1 MTDTTTTPAT
11 GFYGLGIAPKLL
23 EALDKLKF
31 KVPTPIQH
39 KAIPPASEGKDMV
52 GIAQTGTGKTI
63 AFAIPMIQQLAAK
76 EGKGLVL
83 VPTREL
89 ALQVAEVV
97 KQFAPLMGMQTAVII
112 GGESLGR
119 QRQELFR
126 RPRIIIATPGRMIDH
141 IAQRN
146 VIMSDVRVLVLDE
159 ADRMF
164 DMGFAPQI
172 NKIIATLP
180 KERQTMLFSATMPDE
195 IMKLA
200 SAHMKLPIRI
210 EVARSGTVA
219 DKVDQELFI
228 VSRGD
233 KLPLLAKILDKYWG
247 SVLMFVRTKHNAKK
261 IAKELRD
268 MKHSAAEIHS
278 NRSLAQRREALEGF
292 KAGKYRILV
301 ATDIAARGID
311 VTGIE
316 LVINYDLPDE
326 DENYIHRIGRTG
338 RAGQPGR
345 AITFAAP
352 DQGKDVRNI
361 ERLMRM
367 PLPVSV
373 HPDILPASFGFSHN
387 GSRHQAGEKRRP
399 GARTAPRGEFG
410 ARPPSQPQ
418 QEPQAGPVSHLPE
431 PGEKNYNREPG
442 PQARPR
448 TERPPQGRGNFSR
461 GPARP
466 QSGGPRRGQSG
477 PPREGSFNRGQRDSR
492 GSTGPRGEGR
502 PGYGA
507 SPGPRG
513 PQGRPDARGDGRPA
527 YPARPAGA
535 RPGPNRYGA
544 DPSRRGGIVSPSPYF
559 EEPPR
564 RPTGR
569 GPRPDRPRSESPG
582 KPASGNWFS
591 RFLKKKKSD
600 Y

>member
-1 MTDTTTTPAT
+1 MTDTTTTPAS

-31 KVPTPIQH
+31 TVPTPIQH
-39 KAIPPASEGKDMV
+39 KAIPIAAEGKDMV

-63 AFAIPMIQQLAAK
+63 AFAIPMIQRLAAA
-76 EGKGLVL
+76 EGKALIL

-97 KQFAPLMGMQTAVII
+97 KQFAPLMGMQTVVII
-112 GGESLGR
+112 GGESAGR
-119 QRQELFR
+119 QRQELLR

-146 VIMSDVRVLVLDE
+146 VAMSDVRVLILDE

-180 KERQTMLFSATMPDE
+180 KDRQTMLFSATMPDE

-200 SAHMKLPIRI
+200 AAHMKLPTRI

-233 KLPLLAKILDKYWG
+233 KL
-247 SVLMFVRTKHNAKK
+247 RTKHNARK
-261 IAKELRD
+261 IAKELRG

-292 KAGKYRILV
+292 KAGRYRILV

-352 DQGKDVRNI
+352 DQGRDVRNI

-373 HPDILPASFGFSHN
+373 HPDIMPASFGFS
-387 GSRHQAGEKRRP
+387 GGGQHQPGEKRRP
-399 GARTAPRGEFG
+399 GAGAAPHRAQGEPRPRPEPRSVPTAAQAVPAEDNFSRAPEAPRP
-410 ARPPSQPQ
+410 APPEGQRRDEQ
-418 QEPQAGPVSHLPE
+418 
-431 PGEKNYNREPG
+431 R
-442 PQARPR
+442 
-448 TERPPQGRGNFSR
+448 PQGRESYREAR
-461 GPARP
+461 GGRGSRP
-466 QSGGPRRGQSG
+466 QYGAPRRNEQRAERGNSG
-477 PPREGSFNRGQRDSR
+477 PGTQGQGTGHARFGS
-492 GSTGPRGEGR
+492 R
-502 PGYGA
+502 PGRAPGA
-507 SPGPRG
+507 
-513 PQGRPDARGDGRPA
+513 GRTGAGR
-527 YPARPAGA
+527 YGA
-535 RPGPNRYGA
+535 RPGQ
-544 DPSRRGGIVSPSPYF
+544 DSRRPQGNSRPSIVSPSPYF
-559 EEPPR
+559 DNEAPR
-564 RPTGR
+564 HSRPSYGR
-569 GPRPDRPRSESPG
+569 SPSAHGPRPAAPRQAEAP
-582 KPASGNWFS
+582 KPQQGSWFS

-600 Y
+600 YKGE